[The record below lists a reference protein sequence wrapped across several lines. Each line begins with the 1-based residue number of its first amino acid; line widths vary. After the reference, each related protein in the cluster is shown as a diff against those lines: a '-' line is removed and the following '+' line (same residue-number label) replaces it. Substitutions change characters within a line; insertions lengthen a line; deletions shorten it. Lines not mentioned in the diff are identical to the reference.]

1 MAMKMILSVLLTAS
15 VAAVPAAAQP
25 ANPFSERLQTLSELQ
40 RHSVLRR
47 AILDS
52 GQPCKRVDAAGVS
65 GRYKN
70 LVMWTARCTPGG
82 AYGVYIGPDA
92 SVQVRPCGQA
102 KTLGLPECRL
112 PVAVKR

>member
-1 MAMKMILSVLLTAS
+1 MTKRMAAMLA
-15 VAAVPAAAQP
+15 AAVALAPAWGQP
-25 ANPFSERLQTLSELQ
+25 ANMFSDRLQRLNELQ

-52 GQPCKRVDAAGVS
+52 GEACKRVDRAAIS

-82 AYGVYIGPDA
+82 DYGVYLGPDA
-92 SVQVRPCGQA
+92 SVQVRPCADGP
-102 KTLGLPECRL
+102 KLGLPPCRL
-112 PVAVKR
+112 PVAAKR